1 MIRATSRRPGRDQAS
16 PGTGGETARNP
27 TFITNRPGNGR
38 PFARHGD
45 SSLPWWGEPGELSR
59 ERVGPGKADTAPKVP
74 RARSGERSSA
84 RWDSQTDLD
93 SARFRCFASRPVQPP
108 GFRQHTASAVAGNV
122 RPLSVV
128 RG

>member
-16 PGTGGETARNP
+16 PGTGGETAGNP

-74 RARSGERSSA
+74 RARSGERSSV
-84 RWDSQTDLD
+84 RWDGQTDPW
-93 SARFRCFASRPVQPP
+93 FSRVQVVRRPP
-108 GFRQHTASAVAGNV
+108 GSAAQLPASTWLSLREARGPAG
-122 RPLSVV
+122 
-128 RG
+128 